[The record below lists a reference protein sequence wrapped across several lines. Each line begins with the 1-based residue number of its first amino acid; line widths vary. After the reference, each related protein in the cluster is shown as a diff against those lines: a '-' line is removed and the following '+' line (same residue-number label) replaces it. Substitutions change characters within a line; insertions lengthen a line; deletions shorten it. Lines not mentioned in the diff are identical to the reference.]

1 MTIDIFVLVLFIV
14 ACVRIAVL
22 TRRLAAVTDRSWRT
36 IAGLQRELARTDSVM
51 EIERD
56 RLCKMLGIP
65 HYYAL
70 PARIKGL
77 LAVEAAHV
85 PGTAKHYLD
94 AEKGVFNGS
103 VKVGQLITKGDGTV
117 TVRIPEQEL
126 DINEDNDS

>member
-70 PARIKGL
+70 PARVAAL
-77 LAVEAAHV
+77 LEIERKSAIPIGTLIAAKSD
-85 PGTAKHYLD
+85 GTA
-94 AEKGVFNGS
+94 
-103 VKVGQLITKGDGTV
+103 
-117 TVRIPEQEL
+117 TVRL
-126 DINEDNDS
+126 DDTPGLNEYEDDGGEWDFDSEDDDS